1 MLWLTIRPLRVQSDL
16 YIEFSIQAT
25 LLLTIKVSF
34 IEQMIKYE
42 ISVIIF
48 HYVEYD
54 GKTLYFQDMEI

>member
-54 GKTLYFQDMEI
+54 GKTLYFQDVEI